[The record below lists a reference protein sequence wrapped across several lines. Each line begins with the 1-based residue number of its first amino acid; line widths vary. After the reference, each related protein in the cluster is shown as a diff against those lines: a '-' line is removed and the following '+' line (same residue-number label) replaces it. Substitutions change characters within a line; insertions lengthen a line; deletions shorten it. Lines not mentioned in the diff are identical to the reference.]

1 MDDIDVKIIKIL
13 RKNGRISMQHLAK
26 EINMSGPAATD
37 RVKKLEDAGII
48 TGYGAH
54 IDEAKLG
61 RPLHAFIT
69 ATVSIENRKRLY
81 AYIEECV
88 SIVRAYYVFTGG
100 TEVIMEVY
108 ATGTDEIGRIQ
119 RDLFELAMTTTH
131 IVMNEPLKDSLFP
144 GHVQGSFFEDASQS

>member
-69 ATVSIENRKRLY
+69 ATVSIENGKGSTLILKNALVSCGPIMYLPAARK
-81 AYIEECV
+81 
-88 SIVRAYYVFTGG
+88 
-100 TEVIMEVY
+100 
-108 ATGTDEIGRIQ
+108 
-119 RDLFELAMTTTH
+119 
-131 IVMNEPLKDSLFP
+131 
-144 GHVQGSFFEDASQS
+144 